1 MANQAQY
8 TAVVLPV
15 DATDPSVTWSVED
28 GTGQA
33 TIDSSGLLTAVAA
46 GTVTVVATAND
57 GSGVYGEKAVSIV
70 IKVTDITIEG
80 DDIVELEP

>member
-1 MANQAQY
+1 MENQAQF
-8 TAVVLPV
+8 TVVVLPV
-15 DATDPSVTWSVED
+15 DATDPSVTWSVEN

-33 TIDSSGLLTAVAA
+33 TIDSSGLLTAISP

-57 GSGVYGEKAVSIV
+57 GSEVYCEKAVMIV

-80 DDIVELEP
+80 DDIVGLEP